1 MEYYQIPIDSPA
13 ELLPVLVFIMILGV
27 IWLVIRSV
35 FKLAMKGF
43 MIGCIAILGLGAL
56 AMAVLMLGP

>member
-1 MEYYQIPIDSPA
+1 MQYLQIPIDQPA
-13 ELLPVLVFIMILGV
+13 DLLPVLVLIMILGV

-56 AMAVLMLGP
+56 AAAVLMLGL